1 VTNGRG
7 GPSAPGRSGD
17 PDDPDDPEGTGDPGG
32 PSYGVDVGG
41 TKILGVALTD
51 ECTVLAEFRVPT
63 PQQTAGPGR
72 SGRPAEQGAVADAV
86 ASVVHAL
93 QQEHGPGPVGVG
105 VAGMLDRSG
114 VLRFAPNLRG
124 AAGMDVRAALTD
136 RLGRAPAHL
145 DNDANC
151 GALAELTLGAARG
164 SREALMVTLG
174 TGIGG
179 ALILDGKVQG
189 GAHGMAGELGHM
201 VVDPSGPRCPCGNRG
216 CWERYASGA
225 GLARLARDAA
235 LAGGLDGALAL
246 AGGDPELV
254 RGEHVARAAAAGD
267 PGSLAVIETLGWWIA
282 LGLAN
287 LVAVVDPERIVVGG
301 GLAEVGELL
310 FAPTRRAFISLVEG
324 GPARPAVPIVHAALG
339 ERASAIG
346 AAVGA
351 REAFAA
357 AG

>member
-1 VTNGRG
+1 MF
-7 GPSAPGRSGD
+7 
-17 PDDPDDPEGTGDPGG
+17 
-32 PSYGVDVGG
+32 YGVDVGG
-41 TKILGVALTD
+41 TKVLGVALTG
-51 ECTVLAEFRVPT
+51 ECAVVADSRVPT
-63 PQQTAGPGR
+63 PQRSLAPGQLGPPTGQR
-72 SGRPAEQGAVADAV
+72 AVAEAV
-86 ASVVHAL
+86 ASVVRDL
-93 QQEHGPGPVGVG
+93 RQRCGPGPVGVG
-105 VAGMLDRSG
+105 LPGMLDRSG
-114 VLRFAPNLRG
+114 VLRFAPNLLG
-124 AAGMDVRAALTD
+124 ATGADMRAALTE
-136 RLGRAPAHL
+136 RLGEAPAYL

-151 GALAELTLGAARG
+151 GALGELTLGAAQG
-164 SREALMVTLG
+164 CREVLMVTLG

-201 VVDPSGPRCPCGNRG
+201 VVDPTGPRCPCGNRG

-287 LVAVVDPERIVVGG
+287 LVAVTDPERIVVGG

-310 FAPTRRAFISLVEG
+310 FAPTRRAFVSLVEG
-324 GPARPAVPIVHAALG
+324 GPTRPVVPIVHAALG
-339 ERASAIG
+339 ERAGAIG

-351 REAFAA
+351 LRGARPPGTPAA
-357 AG
+357 APLGGIA